1 MNLGSSHQSCMW
13 PCAESSSKAGE
24 KNKTD
29 IQRQMGMCVGRG
41 GWEREGGREI
51 MLSTLMGLLF
61 LRSNHG
67 LVLNLSGR

>member
-41 GWEREGGREI
+41 GWEREGGRERDYVEHI
-51 MLSTLMGLLF
+51 DGSVISEVQP
-61 LRSNHG
+61 RSCP
-67 LVLNLSGR
+67 